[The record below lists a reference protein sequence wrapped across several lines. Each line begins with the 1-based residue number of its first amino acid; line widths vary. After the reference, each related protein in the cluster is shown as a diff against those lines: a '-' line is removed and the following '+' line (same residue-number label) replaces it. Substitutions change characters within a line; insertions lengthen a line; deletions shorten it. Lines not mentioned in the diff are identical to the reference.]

1 MAGAMEETGIA
12 DDDPIELDLH
22 GLKCPLP
29 VLRTRRALRRM
40 AGGSSLVVSCT
51 DPMAAIDIPH
61 CLREDG
67 HVLVQATEH
76 DGVLTFHILKRAR

>member
-1 MAGAMEETGIA
+1 MASAMA
-12 DDDPIELDLH
+12 DENPVELDLR

-29 VLRTRRALRRM
+29 VLKTRRALRRL
-40 AGGSSLVVSCT
+40 ANGSSLVVSCT

-67 HVLVQATEH
+67 HILVRRTDH
-76 DGVLTFHILKRAR
+76 DGVMTFHIVKRI